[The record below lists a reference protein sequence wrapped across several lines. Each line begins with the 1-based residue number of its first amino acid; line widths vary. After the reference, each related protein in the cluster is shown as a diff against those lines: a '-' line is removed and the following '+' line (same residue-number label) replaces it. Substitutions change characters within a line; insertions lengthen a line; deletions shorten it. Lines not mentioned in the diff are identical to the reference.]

1 MVAAR
6 RSRAVPDGAG
16 ELDRGVTWE
25 VAEAGGGRVG
35 ADGEYTAPAAPG
47 VYTVVAGSGIDRG
60 IKGHAVV
67 VVGDDPGTIDPTYDF
82 TTSPVQPGAMLLTS
96 DTGCIRGQLLNRDL
110 ELVSGVPMHLYRLT
124 EAAGRAWE
132 QGARL
137 EFELPAGSS
146 RQAGGNVLESHRA
159 TTVSTGYG
167 HDLEPTNN
175 YTFGT
180 TPPGYYVI
188 TTEVVLPGGQRAEVV
203 GTFGRVFVDE
213 DTIVNVLADQSPT
226 VDSAELRPGQTRTLG
241 VYTAAV
247 VRDDGPLPATGL
259 ARVHVVGLRT
269 RFPAAEVAF
278 DGGLVTLSVAVVDGL
293 AGFTTT
299 PVPTTVTITGPD
311 GFAQTVALAEVA
323 LGATAFPAGDF
334 AFPADWQFLT
344 GTANVPAN
352 LTNATRVYTATVPAT
367 YGVAGAITESAATSV
382 QALNQPADPPVV
394 RGR

>member
-1 MVAAR
+1 V
-6 RSRAVPDGAG
+6 GAG
-16 ELDRGVTWE
+16 
-25 VAEAGGGRVG
+25 
-35 ADGEYTAPAAPG
+35 P
-47 VYTVVAGSGIDRG
+47 
-60 IKGHAVV
+60 
-67 VVGDDPGTIDPTYDF
+67 
-82 TTSPVQPGAMLLTS
+82 
-96 DTGCIRGQLLNRDL
+96 
-110 ELVSGVPMHLYRLT
+110 
-124 EAAGRAWE
+124 
-132 QGARL
+132 RL
-137 EFELPAGSS
+137 EFALPAGSS

-226 VDSAELRPGQTRTLG
+226 VDSAELRPGQTRTLGQAAGALDRYFVGKFDLATRDLAPVDGAGTFSGGTFTAGTALG